1 MNQLNHLLKNGFAS
15 KALNSPSMIP
25 ASEALA
31 RGLLMKSEGLV
42 KNILSTPF
50 FTGPSKL
57 T

>member
-1 MNQLNHLLKNGFAS
+1 MNQLNNLLKNGFAS
-15 KALNSPSMIP
+15 KALSNPRMIP

-31 RGLLMKSEGLV
+31 RGLLVKSEGLV